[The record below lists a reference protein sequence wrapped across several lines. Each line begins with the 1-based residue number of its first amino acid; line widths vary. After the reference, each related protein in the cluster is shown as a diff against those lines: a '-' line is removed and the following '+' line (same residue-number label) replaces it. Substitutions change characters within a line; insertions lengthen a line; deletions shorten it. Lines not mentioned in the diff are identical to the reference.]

1 MSLKR
6 STTNAASQKSMGRS
20 GMGHTA
26 ATVDPLDPSQLDV
39 NVIGWA
45 NLDQKF
51 QELRGLLSAPAS
63 GLNAHEARAQQKHN
77 VSNAIVQ
84 LLDRAQQ
91 DCRRL
96 LVEGNAKAAVEG
108 GLKTLRLKE
117 AYYGHGHLQLV
128 PAYFHLARTNQYM
141 DKFKAAEEFL
151 SLAQWTILRNKDVD
165 VSLKAELH
173 QTFGLLYASDAKLD
187 AALKQL
193 TSATYYLC
201 VMNGPEHI
209 LTSFGYFDLGN
220 VFAAKSNMEHAMSF
234 YDKVK
239 DIWYQHLTLAL
250 RLALEPSDDDAVAPG
265 SDMLVAAN
273 FGIEN
278 LQDAVKMLRG
288 IVGLQTERYGRV
300 HPSTSRSEFVLGM
313 FMLWN
318 GDAASAVGSLLKAL
332 EISKRVF
339 GDRHPNTGEIR
350 SLMLNFHLD
359 VPDDTA
365 YVLEDGF
372 DGELPPPAQQQAP
385 VQRTATP
392 PTQQRIPTPPTNAKQ
407 HDSPRRTPQDNEGE
421 SAETAE
427 VQQAG
432 QAFEETAAEV
442 AEEQVIEEN
451 AVEVEEVQQAIEEN
465 AAEVEE
471 VQQGGTGADSNDA
484 PATSEQAEEQQLAET
499 VPGANDANET
509 DEAAQEVADKQDDAT
524 DAQDSDAP
532 DAVAVEEGPQ
542 STGADASP
550 PEVPTQEGAAEP
562 PLDEAVEV
570 VADVVAVEPNA
581 AGEADAEEVA
591 APTEEVEAQPADE

>member
-1 MSLKR
+1 MSSLKR
-6 STTNAASQKSMGRS
+6 STGAPSQSQKSFGRS
-20 GMGHTA
+20 GAGGGAA

-39 NVIGWA
+39 SVIGW
-45 NLDQKF
+45 NHFEQKF

-77 VSNAIVQ
+77 VSSAIVQ

-220 VFAAKSNMEHAMSF
+220 VFAAKSNMEHAMAF
-234 YDKVK
+234 YDRVK
-239 DIWYQHLTLAL
+239 DIWYQHLTTAL
-250 RLALEPSDDDAVAPG
+250 RMALEPNGDEMTEGHIAGAE
-265 SDMLVAAN
+265 MLVAAN

-300 HPSTSRSEFVLGM
+300 HPSTARAEFVLGM

-318 GDAASAVGSLLKAL
+318 GDAPSAMGSLLKAL
-332 EISKRVF
+332 EISKRVY
-339 GDRHPNTGEIR
+339 GERHPNTGEIR

-359 VPDDTA
+359 VPEDTS
-365 YVLEDGF
+365 YVLEDGYE
-372 DGELPPPAQQQAP
+372 GEAQPKQQQASSEEEAP
-385 VQRTATP
+385 RQPTP
-392 PTQQRIPTPPTNAKQ
+392 TTNGQQRIPTPPTETKQ
-407 HDSPRRTPQDNEGE
+407 HDSPRRSLQDEVTPVADANQAAQEPSGDAQEP
-421 SAETAE
+421 TAE
-427 VQQAG
+427 GDAVSEPTPEADAAQ
-432 QAFEETAAEV
+432 ETAAE
-442 AEEQVIEEN
+442 
-451 AVEVEEVQQAIEEN
+451 EVSASESAPAQDAAHEAAPQDDEVQEPAQE
-465 AAEVEE
+465 AAPQDDE
-471 VQQGGTGADSNDA
+471 VQEPAQEAAPQDDEVQETADA
-484 PATSEQAEEQQLAET
+484 PEPSPKDDGAPE
-499 VPGANDANET
+499 PGL
-509 DEAAQEVADKQDDAT
+509 QVVADLEPTPSAGDDAERLVT
-524 DAQDSDAP
+524 DDVQPTVVADG
-532 DAVAVEEGPQ
+532 AVEEAPAETDAPQ
-542 STGADASP
+542 EPVAQAEDA
-550 PEVPTQEGAAEP
+550 
-562 PLDEAVEV
+562 
-570 VADVVAVEPNA
+570 
-581 AGEADAEEVA
+581 
-591 APTEEVEAQPADE
+591 TE

>member
-1 MSLKR
+1 
-6 STTNAASQKSMGRS
+6 
-20 GMGHTA
+20 MGHTA

-45 NLDQKF
+45 NLEQKF
-51 QELRGLLSAPAS
+51 TELQGLLSAPAS

-117 AYYGHGHLQLV
+117 KYYGHGHLQLV

-239 DIWYQHLTLAL
+239 DIWYQHLTTAL
-250 RLALEPSDDDAVAPG
+250 RQALEPNEEEGTSG

-318 GDAASAVGSLLKAL
+318 GDAPSAMGSLLKAL

-339 GDRHPNTGEIR
+339 GERHPNTGEIR

-365 YVLEDGF
+365 YVLDDGY
-372 DGELPPPAQQQAP
+372 DGDIPAAPQQQQQ
-385 VQRTATP
+385 QRTATP
-392 PTQQRIPTPPTNAKQ
+392 PAQQNRIPTPPTGAK
-407 HDSPRRTPQDNEGE
+407 HDSPRKSPQEEAQAPEAQGEEDQAAQQNAEETSEEPVGSTEALAETSAGVDEATHDESAADAQVEQQPEEAPAAADEPNADAAAVEETTDNGAAAEDAATEIAATAEADATEDVAAVEQPEAAASEEQPVEVTEGE
-421 SAETAE
+421 VNATVEPQE
-427 VQQAG
+427 G
-432 QAFEETAAEV
+432 EEGV
-442 AEEQVIEEN
+442 AQ
-451 AVEVEEVQQAIEEN
+451 EEN
-465 AAEVEE
+465 AADASA
-471 VQQGGTGADSNDA
+471 QQEDEQ
-484 PATSEQAEEQQLAET
+484 PAAEE
-499 VPGANDANET
+499 
-509 DEAAQEVADKQDDAT
+509 
-524 DAQDSDAP
+524 
-532 DAVAVEEGPQ
+532 
-542 STGADASP
+542 
-550 PEVPTQEGAAEP
+550 
-562 PLDEAVEV
+562 
-570 VADVVAVEPNA
+570 
-581 AGEADAEEVA
+581 
-591 APTEEVEAQPADE
+591 